1 MTSAITILPTHHPE
15 GSYEAARGALRAE
28 GRTAGEAL
36 DALTALL
43 ASEPATHVVIVQA
56 QRPDTFFGAAEQARL
71 EVLMQR
77 FHDAQAGRGSLS
89 DADRAELE
97 QLIDA
102 ELEASG
108 ERAQALAD
116 ALR

>member
-1 MTSAITILPTHHPE
+1 MSAITILPTHQPE
-15 GSYEAARGALRAE
+15 GSYEAARGPLRAK

-43 ASEPATHVVIVQA
+43 EPETATHVVIVQS
-56 QRPDTFFGAAEQARL
+56 QRPDPFFGAAEQARL
-71 EVLMQR
+71 KALMQH
-77 FHDAQAGRGSLS
+77 FHDAQASQTSLS
-89 DADRAELE
+89 ETDQTELTK
-97 QLIDA
+97 LVDA

-108 ERAQALAD
+108 ERARALAD

>member
-1 MTSAITILPTHHPE
+1 MDAITILPTHQPE
-15 GSYEAARGALRAE
+15 GSYEAAQGTLSAK

-43 ASEPATHVVIVQA
+43 EPETAAHVVIVQS
-56 QRPDTFFGAAEQARL
+56 QRPDRFFGAAERARL
-71 EVLMQR
+71 ETLMQR
-77 FHDAQAGRGSLS
+77 FHDAQASGEPLS
-89 DADRAELE
+89 EAERVKLK

-102 ELEASG
+102 ELDASG
-108 ERAQALAD
+108 ERAKALTD